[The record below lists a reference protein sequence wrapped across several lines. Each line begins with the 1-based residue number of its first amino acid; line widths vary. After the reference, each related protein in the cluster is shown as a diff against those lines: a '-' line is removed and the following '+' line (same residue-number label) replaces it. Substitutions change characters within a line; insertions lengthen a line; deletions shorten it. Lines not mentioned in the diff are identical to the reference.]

1 MLESNV
7 ASRLAAARAGD
18 PNAFG
23 GLTEP
28 YRHELQVHCYRMLGS
43 LQEAEDLVQ
52 ETFLRAWRRIE
63 TFEGRASW
71 RAWLY
76 KIATNACLDALEKRP
91 RRTLPVQSRPPAEP
105 SELPAPPLTELIWLE
120 PFPDDLLDDVEPTPE
135 ARYDM
140 HESITLAFLTALQ
153 LLPPR
158 QRAVLLM
165 RDVLDWS
172 ASQVAK
178 LLDMTIPA
186 VNSALHRAR
195 VTLGRNY
202 TPERPVSLKL
212 ADPATRALLDRY
224 VETWEQADVPGL
236 LALLRED
243 VTISMPPSPTWYSGR
258 VALGAVAEG
267 MIFAGE
273 ARGRFRLRFVRAN
286 GQPAFGFYR
295 RDEAGG
301 IYRAESIQ
309 VVSLA
314 DGETQ
319 IKTLTSFF
327 DARLFTRFGLPSELT
342 ASIKA
347 PRSSR

>member
-7 ASRLAAARAGD
+7 ASRIAAARAGD
-18 PNAFG
+18 SNEFS

-28 YRHELQVHCYRMLGS
+28 YRHELEVHCYRMLGS

-52 ETFLRAWRRIE
+52 ETFLRAWRRLE
-63 TFEGRASW
+63 TFEGRASL

-76 KIATNACLDALEKRP
+76 RIATNACLDMLEKRP
-91 RRTLPVQSRPPAEP
+91 RRTLPARSQPPAEP
-105 SELPAPPLTELIWLE
+105 SQPPAPPLTELIWLE

-135 ARYDM
+135 ARYAI

-172 ASQVAK
+172 ASEVAK

-195 VTLGRNY
+195 VTLSRNY
-202 TPERPVSLKL
+202 TAERPASLKL

-224 VETWEQADVPGL
+224 VEAWEQADVPGL

-243 VTISMPPSPTWYSGR
+243 VTVSMPPSPTWYLGR
-258 VALGAVAEG
+258 AALGAVAEG

-273 ARGRFRLRFVRAN
+273 ARGRFRLRLTRAN

-295 RDEAGG
+295 RDEAEAK
-301 IYRAESIQ
+301 YRAESIQ

-314 DGETQ
+314 DDAAQ

-327 DARLFTRFGLPSELT
+327 DARLFARFGLPPEL
-342 ASIKA
+342 A
-347 PRSSR
+347 PQV

>member
-1 MLESNV
+1 MLDSNV
-7 ASRLAAARAGD
+7 TSRIAAARAGD
-18 PNAFG
+18 SNEFSD
-23 GLTEP
+23 LTEP
-28 YRHELQVHCYRMLGS
+28 YRHELEVHCYRMLGS

-52 ETFLRAWRRIE
+52 ETLLRAWRRLE
-63 TFEGRASW
+63 TFEGRASL

-91 RRTLPVQSRPPAEP
+91 RRTLPPRSQPPTEP
-105 SELPAPPLTELIWLE
+105 SQPPAPPVTEPIWLE

-135 ARYDM
+135 ARYAT

-172 ASQVAK
+172 ASEVAA
-178 LLDMTIPA
+178 LLDMTVSA

-195 VTLGRNY
+195 VTLSKNY
-202 TPERPVSLKL
+202 VSPERPASLKL
-212 ADPATRALLDRY
+212 ADPATRLLLDRY
-224 VETWEQADVPGL
+224 VETWENADVPGL

-243 VTISMPPSPTWYSGR
+243 VTSSMPPSPTWYVGR
-258 VALGAVAEG
+258 ATIGAVAEG

-273 ARGRFRLRFVRAN
+273 GRGRFRLRLTRAN

-295 RDEAGG
+295 RDEAEN

-314 DGETQ
+314 DAETLIQ
-319 IKTLTSFF
+319 TLTSFF
-327 DARLFTRFGLPSELT
+327 NARLFARFGLPPEL
-342 ASIKA
+342 A
-347 PRSSR
+347 P

>member
-1 MLESNV
+1 MLESNEAGRV
-7 ASRLAAARAGD
+7 AAALAGD
-18 PNAFG
+18 QNEFSD
-23 GLTEP
+23 LVEP

-43 LQEAEDLVQ
+43 LHEAEDMVQ
-52 ETFLRAWRRIE
+52 ETLLRAWRRLE
-63 TFEGRASW
+63 TYQGRASL

-76 KIATNACLDALEKRP
+76 RIATNACLDALEKRP
-91 RRTLPVQSRPPAEP
+91 RRTLPVRSQPPAEP
-105 SELPAPPLTELIWLE
+105 SAPPAPPLTELIWLE

-135 ARYDM
+135 ARYAL

-158 QRAVLLM
+158 QRAVLIL
-165 RDVLDWS
+165 RDVLDWE
-172 ASQVAK
+172 ASEVAG
-178 LLDMTIPA
+178 LLDMTVSA

-195 VTLGRNY
+195 VTLNKNY
-202 TPERPVSLKL
+202 APEPLVNLRL

-243 VTISMPPSPTWYSGR
+243 VMVSMPPSPTWYSGR
-258 VALGAVAEG
+258 AALGAVARG

-273 ARGRFRLRFVRAN
+273 GRGRFRLRPTRAN

-295 RDEAGG
+295 RDEAAG

-309 VVSLA
+309 IVSLDDDA
-314 DGETQ
+314 ARIT
-319 IKTLTSFF
+319 TLTNFF
-327 DARLFTRFGLPSELT
+327 DANLFARFGLPSELE
-342 ASIKA
+342 
-347 PRSSR
+347 